1 MRVPCRLV
9 LAPLA
14 AMLFAAALPAQDN
27 TELLN
32 RMKAMEDRIHAL
44 EAEVQT
50 LKGQPAAAAV
60 VTASRQPPPVAAAP
74 VVQPAPADARSVW
87 AAPAARRPRCS
98 TPTSA

>member
-14 AMLFAAALPAQDN
+14 AMLFAAALPAQNN

-44 EAEVQT
+44 EAEVLA
-50 LKGQPAAAAV
+50 LKGQPAPV
-60 VTASRQPPPVAAAP
+60 PVAAQATP
-74 VVQPAPADARSVW
+74 GGSGTPGGCSTCD
-87 AAPAARRPRCS
+87 AARAS
-98 TPTSA
+98 G